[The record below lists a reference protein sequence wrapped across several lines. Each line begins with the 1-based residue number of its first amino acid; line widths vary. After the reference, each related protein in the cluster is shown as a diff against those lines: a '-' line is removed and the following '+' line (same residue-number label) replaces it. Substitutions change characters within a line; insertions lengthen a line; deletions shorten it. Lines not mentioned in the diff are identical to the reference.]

1 MIATEVPADLPE
13 DHPRHPD
20 NPPEMVEKLVT
31 ENIRLVSHM
40 LKEWGTLRGDSEY
53 DDLFSAGMLGLLHVS
68 RRFDVSR
75 GFKFSTIACIAI
87 RRELCKV
94 YTTRRRKKRGG
105 GKPDLCLHT
114 PNSEHEGRSL
124 EDQLIDEQ
132 NVDGLRALL
141 KTDDVATVMNCV
153 MKLTKSQQKFLAL
166 RFGMD
171 GKDPHTLVAIG
182 MLYGVT
188 GARAGQLE
196 SKLLKRLAF
205 FVKQAQKID
214 ETAGCPS

>member
-1 MIATEVPADLPE
+1 MIATEVPDDLPE
-13 DHPRHPD
+13 DQPRHPD
-20 NPPEMVEKLVT
+20 NPPELVEKLVT

-40 LKEWGTLRGDSEY
+40 LKEWGALRGDSEY
-53 DDLFSAGMLGLLHVS
+53 DDLFSAGMLGLFHVS

-75 GFKFSTIACIAI
+75 GFKFSAIACLAI

-94 YTTRRRKKRGG
+94 YRARRRQKRGG
-105 GKPDLCLHT
+105 GRPDLCLHT
-114 PNSEHEGRSL
+114 SNSEHEGISL

-132 NVDGLRALL
+132 NVDGLQALL

-153 MKLTKSQQKFLAL
+153 MKLTESQQKFLAL

-196 SKLLKRLAF
+196 NKLLKRLAF
-205 FVKQAQKID
+205 FVRQAQKID
-214 ETAGCPS
+214 ETAECPS